1 MLVIFH
7 FLYMYVEMHFS
18 ALTLLVGRQKR
29 QNLSDSFGEL
39 TVIELTWLSATWP
52 AIYNAPQNVSQM
64 CNGS

>member
-18 ALTLLVGRQKR
+18 ALTLLVGRQKS

-39 TVIELTWLSATWP
+39 TVIELT
-52 AIYNAPQNVSQM
+52 
-64 CNGS
+64 